1 MVIPP
6 FHYNDHR
13 EHHLHTVSAGY
24 HSLCA
29 DDLQREPWP
38 ETFYLRGRHLIVNNP
53 HADTFEHRWE
63 EPTSF
68 RRYRSVAPPNHG
80 LSAYGSEASSPME
93 AYLSA
98 PMGSHCN
105 QTYGWQATPNGPSA
119 VFERVRSLIS
129 VYGQQ
134 THPRRHTYESSEMG
148 KHPHFEISVPGSEP
162 YTARV
167 SSSDATE
174 LPPTPSI
181 SAHGRETSPSFR
193 MHRPTAVENLLH
205 CRVSASGPDAPM
217 HMAPRPLT
225 SQSTAVDSKVCMVS
239 KGKSD
244 LYA

>member
-13 EHHLHTVSAGY
+13 EHHLHTFSAGY

-38 ETFYLRGRHLIVNNP
+38 ETFYLRGRHLMGNNP

-68 RRYRSVAPPNHG
+68 RRYRSVTPPPNHG
-80 LSAYGSEASSPME
+80 VSAYGPEASSPME

-98 PMGSHCN
+98 PMESHCN

-119 VFERVRSLIS
+119 AFERVRSLIS

-134 THPRRHTYESSEMG
+134 THPRRHNMNHLKWINTHILRYQYLEVNLTQPGYLHQMLLNYLQHLVFLRMDEKHLHHSECIDQLLL
-148 KHPHFEISVPGSEP
+148 KIF
-162 YTARV
+162 YTAMYLQV
-167 SSSDATE
+167 D
-174 LPPTPSI
+174 L
-181 SAHGRETSPSFR
+181 
-193 MHRPTAVENLLH
+193 MHQCIWLH
-205 CRVSASGPDAPM
+205 V
-217 HMAPRPLT
+217 H
-225 SQSTAVDSKVCMVS
+225 
-239 KGKSD
+239 
-244 LYA
+244 